1 MLDDSVKQS
10 RLDLAQRVFE
20 GCCVHRFVQLR
31 VPIVARRIEFAKV
44 DVHGETEVRVLNN
57 PDVWLLRMLVRL
69 AEGLMFHLWA
79 RVSRAWDRLS
89 RTRMSVDSAIFD
101 SLLAQLI
108 QKRWKLRL
116 MEFELRSRLMVGK
129 AYMVGY
135 HVWTLNFA

>member
-1 MLDDSVKQS
+1 MKQS
-10 RLDLAQRVFE
+10 RLGLVQRFF
-20 GCCVHRFVQLR
+20 GCRLDRFVQLR
-31 VPIVARRIEFAKV
+31 VQVVARRIEFANV

-79 RVSRAWDRLS
+79 RVSRTWDRLS
-89 RTRMSVDSAIFD
+89 RKSMSVDSAIFD

-116 MEFELRSRLMVGK
+116 MEFELRSGLMVGK
-129 AYMVGY
+129 ACMVGY